1 MSGRDRGASN
11 HEARVT
17 IPLLVMAGDKREARL
32 RARCPGHP
40 RLSCGDKARTWMPGT
55 SPGTTVKARR
65 AEFVE
70 ADQADLGCPVPFAK
84 TFRFRSDPNQNYKP
98 RHPVPPEGRIAI
110 VTDVGHGMR
119 WTRLVLL
126 TNGADADGEVVW
138 S

>member
-84 TFRFRSDPNQNYKP
+84 TFRFRSDPNQKYIRAIP
-98 RHPVPPEGRIAI
+98 SHMRGVSRSSRTLGTGCDGR
-110 VTDVGHGMR
+110 
-119 WTRLVLL
+119 
-126 TNGADADGEVVW
+126 
-138 S
+138 